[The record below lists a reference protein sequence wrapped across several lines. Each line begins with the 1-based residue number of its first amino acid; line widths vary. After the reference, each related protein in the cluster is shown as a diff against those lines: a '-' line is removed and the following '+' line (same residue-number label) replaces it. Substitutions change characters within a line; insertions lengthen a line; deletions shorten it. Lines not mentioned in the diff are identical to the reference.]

1 MASEHLPVQL
11 ATRVLGV
18 SESGYYEWR
27 GRAPSQRAIRHAWL
41 TDLIRQVHA
50 ESRGTYGARRVR
62 RQAYA
67 RGADAL
73 TGLAPFCGQRDHRPL
88 GERALTLA
96 SAGSRHLCARVAGQG
111 L

>member
-67 RGADAL
+67 RGR
-73 TGLAPFCGQRDHRPL
+73 GCPHRACSLLRP
-88 GERALTLA
+88 G
-96 SAGSRHLCARVAGQG
+96 
-111 L
+111 